1 MIKKWFSFFN
11 AYDNSLDA
19 FVPEFWAREGLMVL
33 EEELVAAQLVYRD
46 FENQIAA
53 YGDVVNTR
61 LPADFAAKRKT
72 VADEV
77 TVQDANATNV
87 PVTLN
92 QHIHVSFM
100 IKDGEE
106 SLSMQDLISEYMR
119 PAMRANGNIVDQI
132 VLAQF
137 TQFLNQGQGSLGAL
151 SSTTAKDEFLGI
163 RKQFNQRSVPRE
175 NRNLILTVNSETE
188 VLKTDLFL
196 QAQQVGDDGTAIR
209 EASLGRKFGL
219 NTFSSVFA
227 PSVLEAGTVAG
238 TIPTFDINNSSGYP
252 VGYSGAMVIDGVTG
266 TLVVGTFIKLQGVP
280 YRIKATTA
288 TLGNATG
295 VTLDRPLINAVAN
308 NAQAKIY
315 KATVTGGTSYAVGYA
330 KDITIVTGV
339 TPQVGQMVSFEPT
352 TVTYGTNRPGNP
364 TGAPIYTVIQT
375 NGDTTILLDRPLEVA
390 VGTGT
395 LCAVGPG
402 GDYNFA
408 FMRNA
413 IALVSRPFAPPK
425 AGTGALSAVAN
436 YNNLSMRA
444 TITYDGRKQGHL
456 VTLDMLLGIK
466 VLDTYQGVV
475 LFG

>member
-1 MIKKWFSFFN
+1 MKPLFGFN
-11 AYDNSLDA
+11 AYANSLDA

-46 FENQIAA
+46 FENEIAR
-53 YGDVVNTR
+53 YGDTVNTR
-61 LPADFAAKRKT
+61 LPADFVAKRKT
-72 VADEV
+72 VADDV

-87 PVTLN
+87 AVVLN
-92 QHIHVSFM
+92 QHIHVSFL
-100 IKDGEE
+100 IRDGEE
-106 SLSMQDLISEYMR
+106 SLSMIDLVDEYMR

-132 VLAQF
+132 ILGQHAQF
-137 TQFLNQGQGSLGAL
+137 LHQGQGSLGAL
-151 SSTTAKDEFLGI
+151 SSSTAKDQFLGI

-227 PSVLEAGTVAG
+227 PSIVEGSLTAAAIPSFAINLTAGYA
-238 TIPTFDINNSSGYP
+238 
-252 VGYSGAMVIDGVTG
+252 VGHAAAIVVDGVTG
-266 TLVVGTFIKLQGVP
+266 AVITGTWVKLGGVP
-280 YRIKATTA
+280 YRIAAHTE
-288 TLGNATG
+288 TLGNTTG
-295 VTLDRPLINAVAN
+295 ITLDRPLINAVAD
-308 NAQAKIY
+308 NAVGTIY
-315 KATVTGGTSYAVGYA
+315 KAGAVNLAAGYA
-330 KDITIVTGV
+330 AGWSKPIIYDGSVAT
-339 TPQVGQMVSFEPT
+339 QVGQMVSFEET
-352 TVTYGTNRPGNP
+352 TVTYPNTRPGNQA
-364 TGAPIYTVIQT
+364 GAPVYTIIQT
-375 NGDTTILLDRPLEVA
+375 NGTSEILLDRPLDVA
-390 VGTGT
+390 IVDNQRI
-395 LCAVGPG
+395 AFGPG

-413 IALVSRPFAPPK
+413 IALVCRPFAPPK

-444 TITYDGRKQGHL
+444 TITYDGMKQGHL
-456 VTLDMLLGIK
+456 VTLDMLLGVK
-466 VLDTYQGVV
+466 VLDAYQGVV